1 MSRAK
6 RKSAEPRHLW
16 LLVAVGA
23 VALPAGLLVRAVAA
37 LIERYPLHI
46 LSAMLLGIYLLAWWH
61 G

>member
-1 MSRAK
+1 MMK
-6 RKSAEPRHLW
+6 RKRTEPRHVW

-23 VALPAGLLVRAVAA
+23 VALPVGLMVRAVAA

-46 LSAMLLGIYLLAWWH
+46 MGAMLLAIYLLAWWH